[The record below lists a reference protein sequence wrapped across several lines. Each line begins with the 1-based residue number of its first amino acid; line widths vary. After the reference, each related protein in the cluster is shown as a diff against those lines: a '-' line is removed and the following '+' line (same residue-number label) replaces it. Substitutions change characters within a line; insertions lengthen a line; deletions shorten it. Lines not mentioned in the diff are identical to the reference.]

1 LCFGVFVAKEIFSG
15 LKFSMKI
22 RVVKTSE
29 PAFRSFIKR
38 IVQRRG
44 NRQGEIERRVDEIV
58 SSVRRDGD
66 RALLRYARLFD
77 GVRLTRATI
86 EVKAREIER
95 ATAIVP
101 KKDLET
107 LRLAAKRIAAFHRR
121 QLQKSWQYRDPLG
134 LLLGQRISPLERV
147 GVYVPGGKASYPS
160 TVLMNTVPA
169 KVAGVKEIVMT
180 SPIADNASI
189 ILAAAKI
196 AGVDRIFRVGGA
208 HAIAALAFGT
218 ESIPKVDKIVGPGN
232 IFVATAKRM
241 VFGEVN
247 IDSIAGPSEIL
258 LLADDSADP
267 AHVAADML
275 SQAEHDE
282 LAAALCVTSSMAT
295 GLKIQKALEARLRE
309 TKRQAITLKSLE
321 RYGAIIVARGL
332 KEAVEI
338 ANAIAP
344 EHIEIMVRQPQ
355 KLTSSIR
362 HAGAI
367 FVGPYSTPP
376 LGDYF
381 AGPNHV
387 LPTGGSARFF
397 SPLGTYDFLK
407 RTTIIQAER
416 RALRALAPKITHLAR
431 LEGLDDHARAVE
443 ARFSPKSIEHGAGSR
458 KPRRDGQL

>member
-1 LCFGVFVAKEIFSG
+1 
-15 LKFSMKI
+15 MRI
-22 RVVKTSE
+22 RVVKTTE
-29 PAFRSFIKR
+29 PAFKSLLAR
-38 IVQRRG
+38 ILQRRG
-44 NRQGEIERRVDEIV
+44 SREGDVERRVREIV
-58 SSVRRDGD
+58 SAVQRQGD
-66 RALLRYARLFD
+66 RALLRYTRLFD
-77 GVRLTRATI
+77 RVRLNRSTL
-86 EVKAREIER
+86 EVKQREIEQ
-95 ATAIVP
+95 AVAEVP
-101 KKDLET
+101 KKDLDT

-134 LLLGQRISPLERV
+134 MVLGQRITPLERV

-160 TVLMNTVPA
+160 TVLMNVVPA
-169 KVAGVKEIVMT
+169 KVAGVKEIIMT
-180 SPIADNASI
+180 SPMGNGGTI

-208 HAIAALAFGT
+208 QAIAALAFGT
-218 ESIPKVDKIVGPGN
+218 STIPKVDKIVGPGN
-232 IFVATAKRM
+232 IFVATAKRI

-258 LLADDSADP
+258 LLADDSADST
-267 AHVAADML
+267 HVAADML

-282 LAAALCVTSSMAT
+282 LAAALCVTPSITMAA
-295 GLKIQKALEARLRE
+295 KIQKAVEKQLEG
-309 TKRQAITLKSLE
+309 TKRRAITLRALQK
-321 RYGAIIVARGL
+321 YGAIIVARGL
-332 KEAVEI
+332 NEAVEI

-344 EHIEIMVRQPQ
+344 EHIELIVKQPE
-355 KLTSSIR
+355 KWARGIR
-362 HAGAI
+362 NAGAI

-381 AGPNHV
+381 AGPSHV

-407 RTTIIQAER
+407 RTTIIQAEK

-443 ARFSPKSIEHGAGSR
+443 ARFQKSF
-458 KPRRDGQL
+458 